1 MIYPFIKRNNT
12 EILSYHYI
20 IICTGYHLMTK
31 IVQNKCAI
39 YLDIALPH
47 RLQIR
52 VYTCTRSVLAGYSTQ
67 HSQHTWLP
75 QQGRHTHWY
84 LEYEYHILSTC
95 VNSVWLIQEKMLVTE
110 KFNTL
115 VCMQIMIQYFEIH
128 CSLLVVF
135 NIHQYTWYSFH
146 FFYSINCCKFNCS

>member
-52 VYTCTRSVLAGYSTQ
+52 VYTCTRSVLAGYSTR

-84 LEYEYHILSTC
+84 LEYEYHITFNMRKLCLTYSRKDIGHWKVQHIGLHANYDT
-95 VNSVWLIQEKMLVTE
+95 I
-110 KFNTL
+110 FRNTL
-115 VCMQIMIQYFEIH
+115 FIISCI
-128 CSLLVVF
+128 
-135 NIHQYTWYSFH
+135 
-146 FFYSINCCKFNCS
+146 